1 MHGNR
6 KIYDYE
12 VEKNSYES
20 NWLDLEKNHAYQELT
35 IQKTQFHDFYMI
47 FHDQQC
53 YFHDYLMHDLQPPLL
68 AASSQ
73 G

>member
-1 MHGNR
+1 M
-6 KIYDYE
+6 YDYE
-12 VEKNSYES
+12 VEKTVLSPIGWIYK
-20 NWLDLEKNHAYQELT
+20 KNHAYQELT

-73 G
+73 GWA